1 MACYK
6 SALIDLDCRWANKGQ
21 DMHQCGNENKG
32 CVQNKS
38 GKLIVYIF
46 GSHFEANFCPFCG
59 YQPDRLRRVDTGDS
73 EAIVGSANIDEIAE
87 LNRND

>member
-21 DMHQCGNENKG
+21 AMNETIMKYFEMKLLWDSRRIMKGNK
-32 CVQNKS
+32 
-38 GKLIVYIF
+38 IVDIYM
-46 GSHFEANFCPFCG
+46 
-59 YQPDRLRRVDTGDS
+59 QPDRLRRVDTRNS